1 MLGNTLGSK
10 VACYH
15 SRNNARARIDTMDVG
30 QRTAVL
36 GGEKR
41 FATHV
46 YERGRTR
53 EETKRAREI
62 ISDDAAVPLHS
73 WPMTALVTSRVHL
86 APPV

>member
-41 FATHV
+41 FAPMYTSEGVH
-46 YERGRTR
+46 ER
-53 EETKRAREI
+53 KQSARGK
-62 ISDDAAVPLHS
+62 
-73 WPMTALVTSRVHL
+73 
-86 APPV
+86 